1 MGCMTSSGAQAEPA
15 LTLRQAVELALKNS
29 PAVQANAGRFA
40 EAQAEKEIAASGL
53 LPKISAGAYLNRLNS
68 DRLGPGGAPSTA
80 SPMFAQESFGGLT
93 GRQLLIDGGK
103 TSGAAQVALHGLKA
117 EEFGFAAT
125 RSETVY
131 RVGQEFFRA
140 LAARETTAVFE
151 KSVERQTG
159 FEALTAEFFRAG
171 KSTRLDVLK
180 AQAAKLDAE
189 RNLANARESE
199 KIARVLL
206 AQVIGI
212 ENAPALLDGK
222 LPENFV
228 PPVREE
234 DLLKQVLENSPDMK
248 RAAYQVQQA
257 EGSLHSSRGA
267 RFPEL
272 ALQGSYGY
280 RDRDIGGSAPE
291 WVAGI
296 NASWT
301 LFDGG
306 ALSAQVAKSQARLAR
321 ATEAKRALELELRS
335 QLQDAL
341 RAWRNAVAD
350 AHAGAS
356 LTEFGRESVTAAEV
370 LYRAGKATALDVL
383 TAQADLVKAE
393 GAQIQAATDYAVACL
408 HVLRL
413 IGNSL
418 EMELN
423 Q

>member
-1 MGCMTSSGAQAEPA
+1 MGCMASSGAQAEPA

-40 EAQAEKEIAASGL
+40 EAQAEKEIADSGL
-53 LPKISAGAYLNRLNS
+53 LPKISADAYLNRLNS
-68 DRLGPGGAPSTA
+68 DRLGPGGVPSTA

-103 TSGAAQVALHGLKA
+103 TSAAVQAALHGLKA
-117 EEFGFAAT
+117 EESGLAAT
-125 RSETVY
+125 RDETVY
-131 RVGQEFFRA
+131 RVSQGFFRA

-151 KSVERQTG
+151 KAIERQTG

-171 KSTRLDVLK
+171 KSTRLDVMK

-189 RNLANARESE
+189 RNLTNAKESE

-212 ENAPALLDGK
+212 ENTPALLDGK

-234 DLLKQVLENSPDMK
+234 DLLKQVLENSPDIK
-248 RAAYQVQQA
+248 HAAYQVQQA
-257 EGSLHSSRGA
+257 EGSLHSAHGA

-280 RDRDIGGSAPE
+280 RDRDIGGGAPE

-306 ALSAQVAKSQARLAR
+306 ALSAQVAKSQARLAQ
-321 ATEAKRALELELRS
+321 AMEARRALELELRS

-341 RAWRNAVAD
+341 RAWRNAVSD

-383 TAQADLVKAE
+383 TAQADLAKAE
-393 GAQIQAATDYAVACL
+393 GAQIQAATDYAVARL
-408 HVLRL
+408 RVLRL
-413 IGNSL
+413 TGNSL
-418 EMELN
+418 EMEQN
-423 Q
+423 